1 MDRDCIDRRGFPR
14 RTAARS
20 TLPAV
25 QVLHQTQTRTFVTE
39 QVYKLAKR
47 VMPRISDT
55 KKAVLDSD
63 TVGFDRGIFSGA
75 PSFAT
80 LDKYS
85 VQLNAE
91 EKAFIDNEVQQLC
104 EMIDDYVVTRDQDL
118 PLKGNVQP
126 RAAEPLL
133 TTDVSTLCRTSGIV
147 GELLLVHVLE
157 LMCERRARRL
167 LPRLLTDVI
176 AALQP
181 TVFMTAIASKVA
193 GVKQR
198 YKTHA
203 RWDRLVFSKL
213 HQALG
218 GNVLF
223 VFSGSAP
230 MSADVKKFV
239 KVVFCCDVATI
250 LVITTEWPCALN
262 YLPPYSLGMIMPRK
276 SFSLISDACVISS

>member
-118 PLKGNVQP
+118 PLK
-126 RAAEPLL
+126 
-133 TTDVSTLCRTSGIV
+133 DVVGGI
-147 GELLLVHVLE
+147 EKLIF
-157 LMCERRARRL
+157 
-167 LPRLLTDVI
+167 D
-176 AALQP
+176 Q
-181 TVFMTAIASKVA
+181 AIASKVA